1 MPRALARVGRL
12 AAVVGLLAP
21 LLSGCGY
28 SLAGRGSFLPDYI
41 KVVGVPTFVNRTSTF
56 NLDQI
61 VTAQVRQ
68 EFQSRG
74 GRYRVVPEANG
85 DAVLTGT
92 ITDIR
97 LTPANVN
104 ANQQATRYI
113 VVVTASVEFRDTHT
127 NKVIWSNPSLQGR
140 EEYNISSAGSATP
153 DAGQFFGQ
161 NTASLTRLAQ
171 TFARSVVTAV
181 LENF

>member
-1 MPRALARVGRL
+1 MRRRL
-12 AAVVGLLAP
+12 SGVGLLTVLVTGA
-21 LLSGCGY
+21 LLASGCGY

-41 KVVGVPTFVNRTSTF
+41 KVVGVPTFTNRTSTF

-113 VVVTASVEFRDTHT
+113 VVVTASV
-127 NKVIWSNPSLQGR
+127 G
-140 EEYNISSAGSATP
+140 
-153 DAGQFFGQ
+153 
-161 NTASLTRLAQ
+161 
-171 TFARSVVTAV
+171 
-181 LENF
+181 

>member
-1 MPRALARVGRL
+1 MNRQFLCVL
-12 AAVVGLLAP
+12 AAAILLVFP
-21 LLSGCGY
+21 GIS
-28 SLAGRGSFLPDYI
+28 R
-41 KVVGVPTFVNRTSTF
+41 
-56 NLDQI
+56 
-61 VTAQVRQ
+61 AQ
-68 EFQSRG
+68 
-74 GRYRVVPEANG
+74 EAT
-85 DAVLTGT
+85 VTGT

-153 DAGQFFGQ
+153 DASQFFGQ

>member
-1 MPRALARVGRL
+1 MRRRL
-12 AAVVGLLAP
+12 SGVGLLTVLVTGA
-21 LLSGCGY
+21 LLASGCGY

-41 KVVGVPTFVNRTSTF
+41 KVVGVPTFTNRTSTF

-153 DAGQFFGQ
+153 DASQFFGQ